1 MLSKRLIDAS
11 PASTTGP
18 APEISSLTYNAS
30 KSYTGNNVVCG
41 PYHHGYFYV
50 ADEGT
55 KLYMAYTN
63 YDSHNDTQ
71 YTLSTPYD
79 FSTISSQVQS
89 VGRNYA
95 NNYNTSMFWKPDGTK
110 YFMTGYT
117 NGYGSGTNT
126 IIMATMST
134 PWNLS
139 TATIHQSD
147 RPGGF
152 AGHHANSITFLE
164 DGYTWYSESNISAS
178 NTATDLNTVVR
189 QYSLSNPWD
198 YSSAAMIV
206 NTVDLK
212 TVIPEYAPGSYYG
225 SSSSGTGWAD
235 GHFTVHAGGSS
246 AYVLL
251 TRYVSGT
258 YVESKVC
265 KMNMSTPGDITT
277 LSVDSYV
284 NIPKT
289 QFDAAGC
296 PYAPGNIQVLD
307 NGSLVITN
315 RYGGNP
321 WKFGFFVFD

>member
-1 MLSKRLIDAS
+1 MLGNRLIKANDIV
-11 PASTTGP
+11 TGAP

-41 PYHHGYFYV
+41 PYHHGYFYL
-50 ADEGT
+50 ADGGT

-79 FSTISSQVQS
+79 FSTISGQIQS

-117 NGYGSGTNT
+117 NGYGGGTNT

-164 DGYTWYSESNISAS
+164 DGATWYSESNISAS

-198 YSSAAMIV
+198 YSSTNSIV

-212 TVIPEYAPGSYYG
+212 TVIPEYAPGSYYV
-225 SSSSGTGWAD
+225 SGNGWAD

-258 YVESKVC
+258 YVEMKVC

-284 NIPKT
+284 NIPKQ
-289 QFDAAGC
+289 QFVDAGC
-296 PYAPGNIQVLD
+296 PYPPGNIQVLD
-307 NGSLVITN
+307 DGSLVITN
-315 RYGGNP
+315 RYGNSP

>member
-1 MLSKRLIDAS
+1 MLGKRLIKANDIVTS
-11 PASTTGP
+11 LP
-18 APEISSLTYNAS
+18 APEISSLTYNS
-30 KSYTGNNVVCG
+30 SRSYTGNGVVTG

-50 ADEGT
+50 ADGGT
-55 KLYMAYTN
+55 KLYIASTN
-63 YDSHNDTQ
+63 YDNHNDTQ
-71 YTLSTPYD
+71 YTLYTPYD
-79 FSTISSQVQS
+79 FSTISILEQAVN
-89 VGRNYA
+89 RNYA
-95 NNYNTSMFWKPDGTK
+95 NHYNTSMFWKPDGTK

-134 PWNLS
+134 PWDLS

-164 DGYTWYSESNISAS
+164 DGATWYSQSAISSS

-198 YSSAAMIV
+198 YSSTNSIV

-212 TVIPEYAPGSYYG
+212 TVIPEYATGSYYG
-225 SSSSGTGWAD
+225 SSSSGTGWSD

-246 AYVLL
+246 AYLI
-251 TRYVSGT
+251 TPRYVSGT
-258 YVESKVC
+258 YQESKVW

-277 LSVDSYV
+277 LSVESSLII
-284 NIPKT
+284 NGSIFT
-289 QFDAAGC
+289 NAG
-296 PYAPGNIQVLD
+296 ATGHGNMQILED
-307 NGSLVITN
+307 GSLVVTA
-315 RYGGNP
+315 RYGGSP